1 MKFFYN
7 SIQKIGFLLNYQGW
21 QVKNNTG
28 FRKGNERKIRLS
40 DDLLW
45 GIHPVFE
52 ALEQEAERISEII
65 IVKDRKGGK
74 REEIIELARA
84 AGIKMNFVS
93 SLRLVGED
101 ASQVRHQG
109 VVAKMSQTSLMPF
122 EDLLDKFQDLVKQGL
137 NPRIIV
143 LDTLQDPHN
152 IGAIIR
158 SAHASGVDGVLVTRE
173 RSAPIGG
180 TAAKSAAGAM
190 SHIDICQ
197 VTNLAQ
203 ALQALKDAG
212 AWIFGAVKDAEAQS
226 LYKSDLVLP
235 VCVVVGSE
243 GSGIRPL
250 VRKQCDVLLS
260 IPMEGQLDSLNS
272 SVAAGVIMFEMLRQR
287 QAV

>member
-1 MKFFYN
+1 MKKKPGF
-7 SIQKIGFLLNYQGW
+7 QKA
-21 QVKNNTG
+21 
-28 FRKGNERKIRLS
+28 NERKIRLS
-40 DDLLW
+40 EDLLW
-45 GIHPVFE
+45 GIHPVYE

-65 IVKDRKGGK
+65 LVKDRKGGK
-74 REEIIELARA
+74 REEIIEKARA
-84 AGIKMNFVS
+84 AGIKINFVS

-109 VVAKMSQTSLMPF
+109 VVAKMSQTILMDF
-122 EDLLDKFQDLVKQGL
+122 DDLLDKFDRLVKEGK

-158 SAHASGVDGVLVTRE
+158 SAHASGVDAVLLTRE
-173 RSAPIGG
+173 RSAPLGG

-203 ALQALKDAG
+203 SLQALKDVG
-212 AWIFGAVKDAEAQS
+212 AWVFGAVKDAEAQS
-226 LYKSDLVLP
+226 LFTSDLVLP
-235 VCVVVGSE
+235 ACVVVGSE

-287 QAV
+287 QV

>member
-1 MKFFYN
+1 MKKKEN
-7 SIQKIGFLLNYQGW
+7 HSKRERPG
-21 QVKNNTG
+21 T
-28 FRKGNERKIRLS
+28 GNERKIRLS

-52 ALEQEAERISEII
+52 ALDQEADRISEIVL
-65 IVKDRKGGK
+65 VKDRKGGK
-74 REEIIELARA
+74 REEIIEKARA
-84 AGIKMNFVS
+84 AGIKLNFVTA
-93 SLRLVGED
+93 LRLVGED

-109 VVAKMSQTSLMPF
+109 VVAKMSQTSLLPF
-122 EDLLDKFQDLVKQGL
+122 DDLLEKFEAAVQRGE

-152 IGAIIR
+152 VGAIIR

-203 ALQALKDAG
+203 ALQSLKKAG
-212 AWIFGAVKDAEAQS
+212 AWVFGAIKDAEAQS
-226 LYKSDLVLP
+226 LYESDLVLP
-235 VCVVVGSE
+235 ACIVVGSE
-243 GSGIRPL
+243 GNGIRPL

-287 QAV
+287 LS

>member
-1 MKFFYN
+1 MKKN
-7 SIQKIGFLLNYQGW
+7 PGFQ
-21 QVKNNTG
+21 
-28 FRKGNERKIRLS
+28 KGNERKIRLS

-45 GIHPVFE
+45 GIHPVYE

-65 IVKDRKGGK
+65 LVKDRKGGK
-74 REEIIELARA
+74 REEIIEKARA
-84 AGIKMNFVS
+84 AGIKMNFVT
-93 SLRLVGED
+93 SLRLIGED

-109 VVAKMSQTSLMPF
+109 VVAKMSQTSLMAF
-122 EDLLDKFQDLVKQGL
+122 DDLLDRFDRLVKKGK

-158 SAHASGVDGVLVTRE
+158 SAHASGVDAVLLTRE
-173 RSAPIGG
+173 RSAPLGG

-203 ALQALKDAG
+203 SLQALKEVG
-212 AWIFGAVKDAEAQS
+212 AWVFGAVKDAEAQS
-226 LYKSDLVLP
+226 LFTSDLVLP
-235 VCVVVGSE
+235 ACVVIGSE

-287 QAV
+287 QT

>member
-1 MKFFYN
+1 MKKN
-7 SIQKIGFLLNYQGW
+7 DNY
-21 QVKNNTG
+21 
-28 FRKGNERKIRLS
+28 RSGNERKIRLS

-45 GIHPVFE
+45 GIHPVYE
-52 ALEQEAERISEII
+52 ALQQEAERISEIF

-74 REEIIELARA
+74 REEIIEKARA
-84 AGIKMNFVS
+84 AGIKLNFVT
-93 SLRLVGED
+93 SLRFTGED
-101 ASQVRHQG
+101 AYQVRHQG

-122 EDLLDKFQDLVKQGL
+122 NDLLDKFDRLVKEGV
-137 NPRIIV
+137 NPRLIV

-158 SAHASGVDGVLVTRE
+158 SAHASGMDGVLLTRE
-173 RSAPIGG
+173 RSAPLGG

-203 ALQALKDAG
+203 SLQALKEVG
-212 AWIFGAVKDAEAQS
+212 AWVFGAIKDDDAQS
-226 LYKSDLVLP
+226 LFESDLILP
-235 VCVVVGSE
+235 ACIVVGSE

-250 VRKQCDVLLS
+250 VRKQCDILLS

-272 SVAAGVIMFEMLRQR
+272 SVAAGVIMFEILRQR
-287 QAV
+287 QS

>member
-1 MKFFYN
+1 
-7 SIQKIGFLLNYQGW
+7 
-21 QVKNNTG
+21 VKNNRN
-28 FRKGNERKIRLS
+28 FQKGSERKIRLS
-40 DDLLW
+40 EDLLW
-45 GIHPVFE
+45 GIHPVIE
-52 ALEQEAERISEII
+52 ALEQEIERVSEIF

-74 REEIIELARA
+74 REEIIEKARA
-84 AGIKMNFVS
+84 AGIKINFMD

-101 ASQVRHQG
+101 AAQVRHQG
-109 VVAKMSQTSLMPF
+109 VIAKMSQTALIPF
-122 EDLLDKFQDLVKQGL
+122 EDLLDKFQKLVQQGT
-137 NPRIIV
+137 NPRIIA

-158 SAHASGVDGVLVTRE
+158 SAHASGVDGIIATRE

-203 ALQALKDAG
+203 SLQALKDVG
-212 AWIFGAVKDAEAQS
+212 AWIFGAIKDTDAQS
-226 LYKSDLVLP
+226 LYQSDLVLP
-235 VCVVVGSE
+235 ACVVIGSE
-243 GSGIRPL
+243 GTGIRPL

-287 QAV
+287 QAVLL

>member
-1 MKFFYN
+1 MN
-7 SIQKIGFLLNYQGW
+7 
-21 QVKNNTG
+21 NNTIV
-28 FRKGNERKIRLS
+28 KKESERKIRLN

-45 GIHPVFE
+45 GIHPVYE
-52 ALEQEAERISEII
+52 ALLQEPERISEIF

-74 REEIIELARA
+74 REDIIERARE
-84 AGIKMNFVS
+84 AGIKMHFVS

-109 VVAKMSQTSLMPF
+109 VLAKMSQTCLMPF
-122 EDLLDKFQDLVKQGL
+122 GDLLDKFEGLVKEGK
-137 NPRIIV
+137 NPTIIV

-158 SAHASGVDGVLVTRE
+158 SAHASGADGVLVTRE

-180 TAAKSAAGAM
+180 TAAKAAAGAL

-203 ALQALKDAG
+203 SLKALKEVG
-212 AWIFGAVKDAEAQS
+212 AWVFGAVKDAEAQS
-226 LYKSDLVLP
+226 LFGTDMVLP
-235 VCVVVGSE
+235 ACVVVGGE
-243 GSGIRPL
+243 GAGIRPL

-287 QAV
+287 LAV

>member
-1 MKFFYN
+1 
-7 SIQKIGFLLNYQGW
+7 
-21 QVKNNTG
+21 VKNNNG
-28 FRKGNERKIRLS
+28 AHKGNERKIRLS
-40 DDLLW
+40 EDLLW

-52 ALEQEAERISEII
+52 ALEQEVERISEIF

-74 REEIIELARA
+74 REEIIEKARA
-84 AGIKMNFVS
+84 AGIKLNFMDS
-93 SLRLVGED
+93 IRLVGED
-101 ASQVRHQG
+101 AAQVRHQG
-109 VVAKMSQTSLMPF
+109 VLAKMSQASLLPF
-122 EDLLDKFQDLVKQGL
+122 DDLLDSFHQKVKEGL
-137 NPRIIV
+137 NPRIIA

-158 SAHASGVDGVLVTRE
+158 SAHASGVDGIIATRD

-203 ALQALKDAG
+203 SLQALKDVG
-212 AWIFGAVKDAEAQS
+212 AWVFGAIKDADAQS
-226 LYKSDLVLP
+226 LYQSDLVLP
-235 VCVVVGSE
+235 ACVVIGSE

-260 IPMEGQLDSLNS
+260 IPMEGKLDSLNS

-287 QAV
+287 MTTV

>member
-1 MKFFYN
+1 M
-7 SIQKIGFLLNYQGW
+7 
-21 QVKNNTG
+21 KNN
-28 FRKGNERKIRLS
+28 RNSPKGNERKIRLS
-40 DDLLW
+40 EDLLW

-52 ALEQEAERISEII
+52 ALEQEAERISEIY

-74 REEIIELARA
+74 REEIIEKARA
-84 AGIKMNFVS
+84 AGKKIHFMD
-93 SLRLVGED
+93 SLRLIGEE
-101 ASQVRHQG
+101 AAQVRHQG

-122 EDLLDKFQDLVKQGL
+122 EDLLEKFQEMVNQGL
-137 NPRIIV
+137 NPRIIA

-158 SAHASGVDGVLVTRE
+158 SAHASGVDGIIATRE

-203 ALQALKDAG
+203 SLQALKNVG
-212 AWIFGAVKDAEAQS
+212 AWIFGAIKDAEAQS
-226 LYKSDLVLP
+226 LYQADLVLP
-235 VCVVVGSE
+235 ACVVIGSE

-250 VRKQCDVLLS
+250 VRKQCDVMLS
-260 IPMEGQLDSLNS
+260 IPMEGNLDSLNS

-287 QAV
+287 QAAL

>member
-1 MKFFYN
+1 MK
-7 SIQKIGFLLNYQGW
+7 I
-21 QVKNNTG
+21 KNQDKKREQA
-28 FRKGNERKIRLS
+28 RKGNERKIRMS

-52 ALEQEAERISEII
+52 ALEQEADRISEII
-65 IVKDRKGGK
+65 LVKDRKGGK
-74 REEIIELARA
+74 REDIIDKAKA
-84 AGIKMNFVS
+84 AGIKINFVAA
-93 SLRLVGED
+93 LRLLGEN

-122 EDLLDKFQDLVKQGL
+122 DDLLDKYEKLVKQGT

-158 SAHASGVDGVLVTRE
+158 SAHASGFDGVLLTRE

-203 ALQALKDAG
+203 ALQSLKKVGAWVFGAIKDA
-212 AWIFGAVKDAEAQS
+212 DAQS
-226 LYKSDLVLP
+226 LYKADLVLP
-235 VCVVVGSE
+235 ACVVVGSE

-287 QAV
+287 LARP

>member
-1 MKFFYN
+1 MK
-7 SIQKIGFLLNYQGW
+7 K
-21 QVKNNTG
+21 
-28 FRKGNERKIRLS
+28 RAERKSKEQHHKGGERKVRLS

-45 GIHPVFE
+45 GIHPVVE
-52 ALEQEAERISEII
+52 TLEQQPDRVTEVI

-74 REEIIELARA
+74 REEIIEKARA
-84 AGIKMNFVS
+84 AGVKVHFVS
-93 SLRLVGED
+93 SLRLVGEN
-101 ASQVRHQG
+101 AAQVRHQG
-109 VVAKMSQTSLMPF
+109 VVAKMSQTSLVPF
-122 EDLLDKFQDLVKQGL
+122 EEFLDRFTTLVQQGK

-158 SAHASGVDGVLVTRE
+158 SAHASGFNGVLATRE

-190 SHIDICQ
+190 AHIDICQ

-203 ALQALKDAG
+203 ALQSLKKAG
-212 AWIFGAVKDAEAQS
+212 AWVFGAIKDAEAQS
-226 LYKSDLVLP
+226 LYQSDLVLP
-235 VCVVVGSE
+235 ACIVVGSE

-250 VRKQCDVLLS
+250 VRKQCDILLS

-287 QAV
+287 QAQKAVASLECK

>member
-1 MKFFYN
+1 MKTKK
-7 SIQKIGFLLNYQGW
+7 QDKQRV
-21 QVKNNTG
+21 QP
-28 FRKGNERKIRLS
+28 RQGNERKIRMS

-52 ALEQEAERISEII
+52 ALEQEADRISEII
-65 IVKDRKGGK
+65 LVKDRKGGK
-74 REEIIELARA
+74 REDIIERAKA
-84 AGIKMNFVS
+84 AGIKINFVAA
-93 SLRLVGED
+93 LRLLGEN

-122 EDLLDKFQDLVKQGL
+122 DDLLDKFEKLVKEGA

-158 SAHASGVDGVLVTRE
+158 SAHASGFDGVLVTRE

-203 ALQALKDAG
+203 ALQSLKEVGAWVFGAIKDA
-212 AWIFGAVKDAEAQS
+212 DAQS
-226 LYKSDLVLP
+226 LYKADLVLP
-235 VCVVVGSE
+235 ACVVVGSE

-287 QAV
+287 IAGS

>member
-1 MKFFYN
+1 MKRKTDN
-7 SIQKIGFLLNYQGW
+7 KKREQQG
-21 QVKNNTG
+21 
-28 FRKGNERKIRLS
+28 KGNERKIRMS

-52 ALEQEAERISEII
+52 ALEQETDRVSEVIL
-65 IVKDRKGGK
+65 VKDRKGGK
-74 REEIIELARA
+74 REEIIEKARA
-84 AGIKMNFVS
+84 AGIKINFVAA
-93 SLRLVGED
+93 LRLLGEN
-101 ASQVRHQG
+101 ASQARHQG

-122 EDLLDKFQDLVKQGL
+122 DDLLEKFERLIQEGK

-158 SAHASGVDGVLVTRE
+158 SAHASGFDGVLATRE

-203 ALQALKDAG
+203 ALQSLKKAG
-212 AWIFGAVKDAEAQS
+212 AWIFGAIKDADAQS
-226 LYKSDLVLP
+226 LYESDLVLP
-235 VCVVVGSE
+235 ACVIVGSE

-260 IPMEGQLDSLNS
+260 IPMEGELDSLNS

-287 QAV
+287 QLA

>member
-1 MKFFYN
+1 M
-7 SIQKIGFLLNYQGW
+7 
-21 QVKNNTG
+21 
-28 FRKGNERKIRLS
+28 S

-52 ALEQEAERISEII
+52 ALEQETDRISEII
-65 IVKDRKGGK
+65 LVKDRKGGK
-74 REEIIELARA
+74 REDIIEKAKA
-84 AGIKMNFVS
+84 AGIKINFVAA
-93 SLRLVGED
+93 LRLLGEN

-122 EDLLDKFQDLVKQGL
+122 DDLLDKFEKLVKEGS

-158 SAHASGVDGVLVTRE
+158 SAHASGFDGVLLTRE

-203 ALQALKDAG
+203 ALQSLKKVGAWVFGAIKDA
-212 AWIFGAVKDAEAQS
+212 DAQS
-226 LYKSDLVLP
+226 LYKADLVFP
-235 VCVVVGSE
+235 ACVVVGSE

-272 SVAAGVIMFEMLRQR
+272 SVAAGVIMFEMMRQR
-287 QAV
+287 ITRS